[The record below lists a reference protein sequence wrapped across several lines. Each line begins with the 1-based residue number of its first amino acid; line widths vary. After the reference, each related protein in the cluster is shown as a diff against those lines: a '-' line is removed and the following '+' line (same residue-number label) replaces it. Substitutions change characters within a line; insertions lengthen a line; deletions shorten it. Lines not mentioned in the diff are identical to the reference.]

1 VIEHAV
7 KAQLRDLRAASD
19 ARAERLETARAK
31 ERKSRA
37 GTTGAF
43 RTKRSKV
50 ASGGEASGTGS
61 TEIGKGDEQ
70 FLPED
75 KDKDEGD
82 EDGVYLSKEVRDL
95 MAKLVVL
102 MSMRGNSA
110 EDRYEASRPMSSE
123 EEVEEDVTKVAPDN
137 GGS

>member
-1 VIEHAV
+1 MIEHAV

-95 MAKLVVL
+95 MAK
-102 MSMRGNSA
+102 
-110 EDRYEASRPMSSE
+110 
-123 EEVEEDVTKVAPDN
+123 
-137 GGS
+137 

>member
-1 VIEHAV
+1 MIEHAV

-19 ARAERLETARAK
+19 ARAERLEAARAR
-31 ERKSRA
+31 ERKCRA
-37 GTTGAF
+37 STTGAF

-50 ASGGEASGTGS
+50 ASSGEASGSGS
-61 TEIGKGDEQ
+61 NGVDKGDEQ

-102 MSMRGNSA
+102 MSLRGNSA
-110 EDRYEASRPMSSE
+110 EDRYEASRPKLSE
-123 EEVEEDVTKVAPDN
+123 EEVEEDVTKVVPIY